1 MIRERTIC
9 AHTVSAHTVSV
20 RRILV
25 ALFAAIALGACSV
38 PDDDSVRIIEHV
50 PLNLGDP
57 APTTTTTPSTTTTT
71 PTTTKPVVIVATL
84 PTTTLPP
91 VTLGPPSPTTPP
103 IVPDP
108 VHLYFVVGDA
118 MAEVTRVLTIQ
129 PELQDLAGLL
139 SFGPLATEA
148 QLGSRTAI
156 EVDDVSGIA
165 LLAGTL
171 TVDLASKFRDLP
183 SSEQRRA
190 IAQLVL
196 TYTKR
201 GGVGQVK
208 FTSGGREFEV
218 PRADGSF
225 GAATVSRDDY
235 ATLVLPP
242 IDLTGIS
249 TTTSAIP
256 R

>member
-1 MIRERTIC
+1 MIRARIVC
-9 AHTVSAHTVSV
+9 AQTVSARMIVVS
-20 RRILV
+20 
-25 ALFAAIALGACSV
+25 LFAAIVLAACSV

-57 APTTTTTPSTTTTT
+57 APTTTTAPSTTTTT
-71 PTTTKPVVIVATL
+71 PTTTKPVAIAATL

-91 VTLGPPSPTTPP
+91 VTLGPPAPTTPP
-103 IVPDP
+103 IAPDP
-108 VHLYFVVGDA
+108 VHLYFAVGDA
-118 MAEVTRVLTIQ
+118 MAEVTRVLPIQ

-139 SFGPLATEA
+139 ALGPLTTET
-148 QLGSRTAI
+148 QFGSRTAI
-156 EVDDVSGIA
+156 EADDVSGIA
-165 LLAGTL
+165 LRAGTL

-235 ATLVLPP
+235 ASLVLPP
-242 IDLTGIS
+242 IDLGAPS
-249 TTTSAIP
+249 TTTIAIP